1 MSDYELKPS
10 RKLWVF
16 AAVCALA
23 LHLGGAALALAY
35 LRDEE
40 PDFIADPQGIEVG
53 LETMSPNGEPSELP
67 PGPDSNES
75 VASPELTEQKAE
87 LKESS
92 LPKDVPMEVEEADR
106 AVTMNETK
114 KPVEEETKESVVPTA
129 ASVASP
135 AAEATAMPT
144 SDAEKKSDRSV
155 RIRQGWEKDLVAHL
169 DRHKRYPK
177 GLFKAAELSVRLTL
191 DRLGHVVE
199 VAIEKGS
206 GDPAFDEAAI
216 GMVRRSDPVPT
227 PPALVADE
235 GLTFVLPVLFR
246 KNEKGAKAEAAA
258 RSSSHR
264 Q

>member
-1 MSDYELKPS
+1 MSDLELKPS
-10 RKLWVF
+10 RKLWVM
-16 AAVCALA
+16 AAVGAVA
-23 LHLGGAALALAY
+23 LHLGGAALALAN
-35 LRDEE
+35 LRGDDQ
-40 PDFIADPQGIEVG
+40 DFIADPQGIEVG
-53 LETMSPNGEPSELP
+53 LEAMSPNGESSELP

-92 LPKDVPMEVEEADR
+92 LPKDIPMEAEEADR

-114 KPVEEETKESVVPTA
+114 KPVEEETKEAVVPTA

-191 DRLGHVVE
+191 DRLGHVIS

-206 GDPAFDEAAI
+206 GDAAFDEAAI
-216 GMVRRSDPVPT
+216 GMVKRSDPVPT
-227 PPALVADE
+227 PPPLVADD
-235 GLTFVLPVLFR
+235 GLTFVLPVIFR
-246 KNEKGAKAEAAA
+246 KNEKAGKG
-258 RSSSHR
+258 
-264 Q
+264 

>member
-1 MSDYELKPS
+1 MSDFDLKPS

-16 AAVCALA
+16 GAVCALG

-35 LRDEE
+35 MRNDE
-40 PDFIADPQGIEVG
+40 PDVIADPQGIEVG
-53 LETMSPNGEPSELP
+53 LEAMSPNGEPSELP

-92 LPKDVPMEVEEADR
+92 LPKDVPMEAEDADR
-106 AVTMNETK
+106 AVTMNEAK
-114 KPVEEETKESVVPTA
+114 KPVEEEVRESAVPTA

-144 SDAEKKSDRSV
+144 SDAAKKSDRSV

-177 GLFKAAELSVRLTL
+177 GLLKAAELSVRMTL
-191 DRLGHVVE
+191 DRLGHVVS

-227 PPALVADE
+227 PPPVVADD
-235 GLTFVLPVLFR
+235 GLTFVLPVIFR
-246 KNEKGAKAEAAA
+246 KNEKSGKG
-258 RSSSHR
+258 
-264 Q
+264 

>member
-1 MSDYELKPS
+1 MSDLDLKSS
-10 RKLWVF
+10 RLPWIL
-16 AAVCALA
+16 AAFVAVG
-23 LHLGGAALALAY
+23 LHLGGAALALAN
-35 LRDEE
+35 LRGDE
-40 PDFIADPQGIEVG
+40 PDVIADPQGIEVG
-53 LETMSPNGEPSELP
+53 LEAMSPNGEPSELP

-92 LPKDVPMEVEEADR
+92 LPKDIPMEAEDADR

-114 KPVEEETKESVVPTA
+114 KPVEEEVKESVVPTA

-177 GLFKAAELSVRLTL
+177 GLFKTAELSVRMTL
-191 DRLGHVVE
+191 DRLGHVVS
-199 VAIEKGS
+199 VVIEKGS
-206 GDPAFDEAAI
+206 GDPAFDEAAL
-216 GMVRRSDPVPT
+216 GMVKRSDPVPT
-227 PPALVADE
+227 PPPLVADD
-235 GLTFVLPVLFR
+235 GLTFVLPVIFR
-246 KNEKGAKAEAAA
+246 KNEKAGKG
-258 RSSSHR
+258 
-264 Q
+264 

>member
-1 MSDYELKPS
+1 MSDLDLKSS
-10 RKLWVF
+10 RLPWVL
-16 AAVCALA
+16 AALVAVA
-23 LHLGGAALALAY
+23 LHLGGAALALAN
-35 LRDEE
+35 LRADE
-40 PDFIADPQGIEVG
+40 PDVIADPQGIEVG
-53 LETMSPNGEPSELP
+53 LEAMSPNGEPSELP

-92 LPKDVPMEVEEADR
+92 LPKDIPMEAEDADR

-144 SDAEKKSDRSV
+144 SDVEKKSDRSV

-177 GLFKAAELSVRLTL
+177 GLFKAAELSVRMTL
-191 DRLGHVVE
+191 DRLGHVVS
-199 VAIEKGS
+199 VVIEKGS
-206 GDPAFDEAAI
+206 GDPAFDDAAI
-216 GMVRRSDPVPT
+216 GMVKRSDPVPT
-227 PPALVADE
+227 PPPLVADD
-235 GLTFVLPVLFR
+235 GLTFVLPVIFR
-246 KNEKGAKAEAAA
+246 KNEKAGKG
-258 RSSSHR
+258 
-264 Q
+264 

>member
-1 MSDYELKPS
+1 MSDLESKTP
-10 RKLWVF
+10 KTLWIV
-16 AAVCALA
+16 AGVVAVG
-23 LHLGGAALALAY
+23 LHLGGAALALAN
-35 LRDEE
+35 LRGDE
-40 PDFIADPQGIEVG
+40 PDVIADPQGIEVG
-53 LETMSPNGEPSELP
+53 LEAMSPNGEPSELP

-92 LPKDVPMEVEEADR
+92 LPKDIPMEAEDADR

-177 GLFKAAELSVRLTL
+177 GLLKAAELSVRLTL
-191 DRLGHVVE
+191 DRLGHVVS

-206 GDPAFDEAAI
+206 GDPAFDSEAI
-216 GMVRRSDPVPT
+216 GMVQRSDPVPT
-227 PPALVADE
+227 PPPLVADE
-235 GLTFVLPVLFR
+235 GLTFVLPVIFR
-246 KNEKGAKAEAAA
+246 KNGKAGKG
-258 RSSSHR
+258 
-264 Q
+264 

>member
-1 MSDYELKPS
+1 MSDLDLKSS
-10 RKLWVF
+10 RLPWIL
-16 AAVCALA
+16 AAIVAVA
-23 LHLGGAALALAY
+23 LHLGGAALALAN
-35 LRDEE
+35 LRGDE
-40 PDFIADPQGIEVG
+40 PDVIADPQGIEVG
-53 LETMSPNGEPSELP
+53 LEAMSPNGEPSELP

-92 LPKDVPMEVEEADR
+92 LPKDIPMEAEDADR

-177 GLFKAAELSVRLTL
+177 GLLKAAELSVRLTL
-191 DRLGHVVE
+191 DRLGHVVS

-216 GMVRRSDPVPT
+216 GMVKRSDPVPT
-227 PPALVADE
+227 PPPLVADD
-235 GLTFVLPVLFR
+235 GLTFVLPVIFR
-246 KNEKGAKAEAAA
+246 KNEKAGKG
-258 RSSSHR
+258 
-264 Q
+264 